1 MQARDIMTR
10 PVITF
15 GPGASIRYAAA
26 VLTEHNITA
35 APVVDEEN
43 EIIGIVSEADLIADR
58 FPHDPRSSA
67 RRDTGEPAEPDAAR
81 TVGEVM
87 TTAVV
92 AMSETADAADLAEMM
107 VTCNVRSI
115 PIVIGSTVIGIVSRR
130 DLLRTLV
137 RDDDIIAAEVRQRVE
152 AYNNG
157 RTDWQ
162 ITSQRGRVDITGEVD
177 DDAEGRVIVLL
188 AHTVPGVAHVELHSA
203 RRSATARRR

>member
-92 AMSETADAADLAEMM
+92 AMSEAADAADLAETM

-152 AYNNG
+152 AYTNG

-188 AHTVPGVAHVELHSA
+188 AHTIPGVAHVELHSA

>member
-10 PVITF
+10 RVITF
-15 GPGASIRYAAA
+15 GPGASVRHAAA

-35 APVVDEEN
+35 APVVNEEN

-67 RRDTGEPAEPDAAR
+67 RRDTDEPAEPAAAR
-81 TVGEVM
+81 TVGDVM
-87 TTAVV
+87 TTTVV
-92 AMSETADAADLAEMM
+92 ALPETADAADLAETM

-137 RDDDIIAAEVRQRVE
+137 RDDDIIAAEVRQRIE
-152 AYNNG
+152 TYTNG

-162 ITSQRGRVDITGEVD
+162 ITSQRGRVDITGQVD
-177 DDAEGRVIVLL
+177 DDDEARVILLL
-188 AHTVPGVAHVELHSA
+188 AHTVPGVTDVELHPMPHPAPA
-203 RRSATARRR
+203 RH